1 MKRSRHSR
9 FVPIAVMAALLSL
22 SSVMLGACGSTS
34 SSDAKPE
41 KSGRPQRVR
50 LVDYI
55 SRVNLELV
63 NESHSD
69 RSETYSNT
77 VPLANATRKVTTD
90 EVLDEVIEQYR
101 KGGFFEHATAGS
113 APVEAPANV
122 GKAIEVEDGGK
133 TVTWMVQKSAVK
145 ADRELFGRCTSLF
158 GTVYNNTYQL
168 QSVDRAPEWQTPKS
182 PKKKGS

>member
-1 MKRSRHSR
+1 MKRPHDSH
-9 FVPIAVMAALLSL
+9 FVPIVVIAALLSCL
-22 SSVMLGACGSTS
+22 SLVLGACGSTS
-34 SSDAKPE
+34 SKAARPE

-50 LVDYI
+50 LIDYI
-55 SRVNLELV
+55 SHVNLELV

-69 RSETYSNT
+69 RSDTYSNT

-90 EVLDEVIEQYR
+90 EVLDEVIEQYK
-101 KGGFFEHATAGS
+101 KGGFFEHATPGS
-113 APVEAPANV
+113 APSDGPANV

-133 TVTWMVQKSAVK
+133 TVTWLVQKSAAK

-168 QSVDRAPEWQTPKS
+168 QSVDRAPDWETPKS
-182 PKKKGS
+182 PKKKGQ